1 MDCDEGAVSSS
12 TPSVPLSSSSSSAAT
27 SSATTASV
35 EEKPVPG
42 SQAIVGGGG
51 GSTETTSTAASAALS
66 LSVASVPPKARKS
79 WKRKNAWGNRSY
91 ADLIYRAIDSSPEKR
106 LTLAQIYDWLIQNI
120 DYFRQNSDNK
130 SSIGWKVSPSVGVAS
145 SFLLALVAH
154 W

>member
-12 TPSVPLSSSSSSAAT
+12 TPSVPLSSL
-27 SSATTASV
+27 SATTASAV
-35 EEKPVPG
+35 AASLEEKPVPG
-42 SQAIVGGGG
+42 GPAVVGGA
-51 GSTETTSTAASAALS
+51 TETAAAAAALS
-66 LSVASVPPKARKS
+66 LSVASAPKARKS

-130 SSIGWKVSPSVGVAS
+130 SSIGWKVRRRRFSHRSPYD
-145 SFLLALVAH
+145 L
-154 W
+154 